1 MEERRTMAD
10 LVELQ
15 RQLNSIEDLLAL
27 LVHVS
32 DEKVPQLKNDINDIA
47 NKIKGGF
54 DKEELAKQIRTVLN
68 QVINQSDY
76 SKLQANIDTTAKKMI
91 EAIEQSTRQVDRW
104 RAEAKSGN
112 IWSWSFLFFVI
123 GLFMGGIII
132 WTVQYNRI
140 DRYQYVIDKTNVMAG
155 YINSDCK
162 IKQDFAQFI
171 GQTINCDQ
179 SWLSPSTILEKK
191 NNKN

>member
-1 MEERRTMAD
+1 MAD

-15 RQLNSIEDLLAL
+15 RQLNSIEELLAL

-76 SKLQANIDTTAKKMI
+76 SKLQASIDATAKKMI
-91 EAIEQSTRQVDRW
+91 DAVETSSRQVDRW
-104 RAEAKSGN
+104 RDNYQSRSR
-112 IWSWSFLFFVI
+112 WYFVLISLLI
-123 GLFMGGIII
+123 GMGLGIGGSYYI
-132 WTVQYNRI
+132 TMKKFTQYQ
-140 DRYQYVIDKTNVMAG
+140 DVVDATNFYAR
-155 YINSDCK
+155 YINSDCN
-162 IKQDFAQFI
+162 IKKDFAKFI
-171 GQTINCDQ
+171 GLSQKYDCNT
-179 SWLSPSTILEKK
+179 SWISGADYLAKK
-191 NNKN
+191 

>member
-1 MEERRTMAD
+1 MAD

-54 DKEELAKQIRTVLN
+54 DKEELAKQIRMVLN

-91 EAIEQSTRQVDRW
+91 EAIEQSTRQVDKW

-140 DRYQYVIDKTNVMAG
+140 DRYQYAIDQTNAMAG
-155 YINSDCK
+155 YINSSCQLKQGYAVFQGRGQDKKAMDC
-162 IKQDFAQFI
+162 DS
-171 GQTINCDQ
+171 
-179 SWLSPSTILEKK
+179 SWLTTSEILSRKK
-191 NNKN
+191 M